1 MRNVN
6 NKGLSYVEILT
17 VLGITSVITAS
28 IIGAAMNAKEK
39 AIDMTEEYV
48 DTYETVEEM
57 TTMDAD
63 FEKEGELYEH

>member
-6 NKGLSYVEILT
+6 NKGLSYVEVLT

-28 IIGAAMNAKEK
+28 IIGAAMNVKEK

-48 DTYETVEEM
+48 DTCETVEEM
-57 TTMDAD
+57 TMMDAD

>member
-39 AIDMTEEYV
+39 AIDMTEEYLA
-48 DTYETVEEM
+48 VEELVFSQ
-57 TTMDAD
+57 TQA
-63 FEKEGELYEH
+63 HAS

>member
-48 DTYETVEEM
+48 GTYETVEEM
-57 TTMDAD
+57 TMMDAD
-63 FEKEGELYEH
+63 FKKEGEIYEH

>member
-48 DTYETVEEM
+48 NTYEAVEEM
-57 TTMDAD
+57 TMMDAD
-63 FEKEGELYEH
+63 FEKEGEIYEH